1 MQDTFAITIV
11 FIVVS
16 TVVGAFIKGR
26 TRDRC
31 LKGFSGYPVTLE
43 KKDGKYAWGKLHVE
57 NSGLELS
64 YSEPYVD
71 AKGDHV
77 EMSYVLYKSEYGD
90 IRALVRYV
98 DELDAKLQTSRL
110 RDFKKSRNPGWY
122 SLFARRVRNVF
133 GTVRDSIIE
142 VVNLFV
148 GRAKA
153 AMPAG
158 KMLEGQDK
166 YTSALQQQAITTIGT
181 SYEPILERYIGRKVV
196 LALMGSEEKRE
207 YSGILKD
214 YTTEFITVLDTE
226 YKGSG
231 TEESR
236 KADLV
241 VPRSASVIRHSG
253 E

>member
-1 MQDTFAITIV
+1 MQDTFAITII

-31 LKGFSGYPVTLE
+31 LKGFSGYPVTIE
-43 KKDGKYAWGKLHVE
+43 RKNGKCAWGKLHVE

-64 YSEPYVD
+64 YAAPHID
-71 AKGDHV
+71 AKDDHV
-77 EMSYVLYKSEYGD
+77 ETSYVLYKSEYGD

-98 DELDAKLQTSRL
+98 DDLDAKLQDSRL
-110 RDFKKSRNPGWY
+110 QDFKKSRNPGWW
-122 SLFARRVRNVF
+122 SLLARRVRNVF

-142 VVNLFV
+142 VANLFV

-158 KMLEGQDK
+158 KVLEGQDK

-196 LALMGSEEKRE
+196 LALAEGEEKEE

-214 YTTEFITVLDTE
+214 YTTEFITILDTE

-231 TEESR
+231 AEELR

-241 VPRSASVIRHSG
+241 IPRSASVIRHSG